1 MLIFSPARRFTS
13 FDVYLNGE
21 RIDTTFHQ
29 GETVEEQKRSL
40 IDHDGYDSGI
50 EVYGRADTVI
60 PLTKTEM
67 RTLLEDMDAK
77 VYQDVVKWRWS
88 DESGASPF
96 TFDTEEAAM
105 RDAIE
110 ALDLDTKG
118 EEDTFRN

>member
-50 EVYGRADTVI
+50 EVYGRADTVV
-60 PLTKTEM
+60 PLTKREM
-67 RTLLEDMDAK
+67 RTLLGDMDGE
-77 VYQDVVKWRWS
+77 VFQDVVSWHWR
-88 DESGASPF
+88 DETGASLPF
-96 TFDTEEAAM
+96 QTEEDAL
-105 RDAIE
+105 RDAME
-110 ALDLDTKG
+110 TLELDTRG
-118 EEDTFRN
+118 IEDTYHE